1 VSNDNNDVV
10 IAAGNS
16 YFLHFT
22 SSGEEQRF
30 TQEPSHLHNRTIYIN
45 VISVDHGFVVEE
57 TIVKGELKYPF
68 GRGWQHVK
76 GNLWRRRR
84 VL

>member
-1 VSNDNNDVV
+1 MSNNKDVV

-30 TQEPSHLHNRTIYIN
+30 TQEPSHLRNRTIYVTI
-45 VISVDHGFVVEE
+45 VAVDDDAVVEE
-57 TIVKGELKYPF
+57 TTLRGTLRYPF
-68 GRGWQHVK
+68 GMGWKNVD
-76 GNLWRRRR
+76 GSNLWRRRR